1 MASDRAGTD
10 PIPATPR
17 YQVLRPGVRLVGE
30 RLAPYDDSPS
40 ERGLIEILAELGA
53 LLGQSGI
60 SVMHHK
66 NLQISARQ
74 FGKSMRTGTHL
85 HGAVFDSLKPD
96 DFTLWPPSAPTIEIP
111 EQRVRRSDG
120 KKKKAKQDEPG
131 YVKLTRQ
138 KRR

>member
-30 RLAPYDDSPS
+30 RLAPYDDGPY
-40 ERGLIEILAELGA
+40 ERSFVDILAELGA
-53 LLGQSGI
+53 LIGQSVI
-60 SVMHHK
+60 HHK

-74 FGKSMRTGTHL
+74 FGKSMSAGTHL
-85 HGAVFDSLKPD
+85 HGTVFDSLKPD
-96 DFTLWPPSAPTIEIP
+96 DFTLWPPSVPTIEIP